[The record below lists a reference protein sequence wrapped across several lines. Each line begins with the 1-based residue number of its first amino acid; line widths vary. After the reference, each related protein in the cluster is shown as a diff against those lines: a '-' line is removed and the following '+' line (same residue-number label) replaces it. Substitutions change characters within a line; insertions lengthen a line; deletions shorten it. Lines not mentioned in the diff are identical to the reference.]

1 MDNQAKTMY
10 LLGVVLFLLTGIG
23 FAIQGDLLAGGVFL
37 VLFFAL
43 YMLIVFLHHRSLR
56 TRKLATFLMFAFGV
70 IAAAG
75 AVFAYTQGG
84 YLWH

>member
-10 LLGVVLFLLTGIG
+10 LIGVVLFLLTGIG

-43 YMLIVFLHHRSLR
+43 YILIVFCTTAPYVRESSRH
-56 TRKLATFLMFAFGV
+56 F
-70 IAAAG
+70 
-75 AVFAYTQGG
+75 
-84 YLWH
+84 